1 MLCGQIC
8 IDAPHV
14 CSQYAAWFLSDSCVW
29 SRFVS
34 VSDYPSYD
42 QLLWEW
48 DTGIVCSD
56 KMERTVPL
64 SQLEQDKAEGKQ
76 VEGSGYEVCRS
87 VNRYTTGSSPST
99 VCWVLVIKEK
109 MWLQKYHCTA
119 QDVMTDRQ
127 GRRGPKP
134 CDMTSLLKA
143 LIEPFEKQ
151 WGSPVEFEKG
161 VLKWK
166 LTASAVAQA
175 AGKRKGNK
183 K

>member
-1 MLCGQIC
+1 MGK
-8 IDAPHV
+8 
-14 CSQYAAWFLSDSCVW
+14 
-29 SRFVS
+29 FVS

-42 QLLWEW
+42 HLLWEW
-48 DTGIVCSD
+48 DTGIVYSD
-56 KMERTVPL
+56 GMKRTVPM

-76 VEGSGYEVCRS
+76 AEGSEYEVWR
-87 VNRYTTGSSPST
+87 VVQKRKQIHNRKIIIYSMLSARHQGQD
-99 VCWVLVIKEK
+99 VDAFMQE
-109 MWLQKYHCTA
+109 YHRTA

-134 CDMTSLLKA
+134 CYMTSLLKA